1 MNFTSKIAK
10 NFMFTRK
17 EAGPTRITGLIAILG
32 IAVGTMAM
40 VLSVSVL
47 NGFESRI
54 VDRVIGFEGDIK
66 LRGNFKYDDNL
77 EPLTNISGVDQIV
90 PYVDRVGLMIANDKS
105 TRMITFKSID
115 LNKIENFYDIN
126 IDVINSHDHPK
137 IIIGKTT
144 ARRMNLRVGD
154 EVKIMSPL
162 DQNTILGLPRQFR
175 VIVGGIFN
183 VQVLDFNDK
192 IAFIEKDVGKRLFLR
207 KNEYDGIDIRI
218 KKESSLSKIKS
229 EIYTLFPDSDLQT
242 WKDLHSNLF
251 SAMKLERIGSLIVL
265 SLIVLVGCFNLSTT
279 LMLITIQKIKQ
290 YGILST
296 LGATKNMIRN
306 IIIKQGVFTGTIGI
320 SIGITLGLVFVI
332 IQSIFGL
339 IKLPGDIYFTSYLP
353 MVFYFYDF
361 LLILLISFTMVLFS
375 SMVAAK
381 RTNLATLK
389 NSLTLEK

>member
-1 MNFTSKIAK
+1 MNFTTKIAK

-54 VDRVIGFEGDIK
+54 VERVIGFEGDIK

-77 EPLTNISGVDQIV
+77 EPLTNINGVDQIV

-126 IDVINSHDHPK
+126 IDVIKNHDHPK

-144 ARRMNLRVGD
+144 ASRMNLRVGD

-162 DQNTILGLPRQFR
+162 DQNTILGLPRQFK

-375 SMVAAK
+375 SMIAAK
-381 RTNLATLK
+381 RTNLETVK

>member
-17 EAGPTRITGLIAILG
+17 EAGPIRITGLISIIG

-54 VDRVIGFEGDIK
+54 VDKVIGFEGDIK
-66 LRGNFKYDDNL
+66 LRGDFKYEDSL
-77 EPLTNISGVDQIV
+77 ERLTNIKGVDQIL
-90 PYVDRVGLMIANDKS
+90 PYIDRVGLMIANDNS
-105 TRMITFKSID
+105 TRMIKFKSID

-126 IDVINSHDHPK
+126 IGVIDNHYQPK
-137 IIIGKTT
+137 IVIGKTT
-144 ARRMNLRVGD
+144 ASRMNLRVGD
-154 EVKIMSPL
+154 ELKIMSPL
-162 DQNTILGLPRQFR
+162 DQNTILGFPKQVR
-175 VIVGGIFN
+175 VVVGGIFN
-183 VQVLDFNDK
+183 IQVLDFNDK
-192 IAFIEKDVGKRLFLR
+192 IAFIEKEVGRRLFLR

-218 KKESSLSKIKS
+218 KKESSLNDTKS
-229 EIYTLFPDSDLQT
+229 DINSLFPDINLET

-279 LMLITIQKIKQ
+279 LMLVTIQKIKQ

-296 LGATKNMIRN
+296 LGATKNMIRS
-306 IIIKQGVFTGTIGI
+306 IIIKQGVLTGTIGI
-320 SIGITLGLVFVI
+320 SIGITLGLFLVI
-332 IQSIFGL
+332 IQNIFGV
-339 IKLPGDIYFTSYLP
+339 IKLPGDIYFTSHLP
-353 MVFYFYDF
+353 MVFYFSDF
-361 LLILLISFTMVLFS
+361 LLILLISTTMVLFS
-375 SMVAAK
+375 SMIAAR
-381 RTNLATLK
+381 RTNLATVK

>member
-90 PYVDRVGLMIANDKS
+90 PYVDRVGLMITNDKS

-375 SMVAAK
+375 SMIAAK

>member
-10 NFMFTRK
+10 NFMFTKK
-17 EAGPTRITGLIAILG
+17 ESGPTRITGLIAIIG

-54 VDRVIGFEGDIK
+54 VDRIIGFEGDIK
-66 LRGNFKYDDNL
+66 LRGSFKYEDSL
-77 EPLTNISGVDQIV
+77 ERLININGVDQIV
-90 PYVDRVGLMIANDKS
+90 PYIDRVGLIIANDKS

-115 LNKIENFYDIN
+115 LNKIENFYDIKIGA
-126 IDVINSHDHPK
+126 IDNYDQPK
-137 IIIGKTT
+137 IVIGKTT

-154 EVKIMSPL
+154 EVKIISPL
-162 DQNTILGLPRQFR
+162 DQNTAIGFPRQIR
-175 VIVGGIFN
+175 AVVGGIFN
-183 VQVLDFNDK
+183 IQVLDFNDK
-192 IAFIEKDVGKRLFLR
+192 IAFLEKGAGKRLFLR

-218 KKESSLSKIKS
+218 KKESSLNETKS
-229 EIYTLFPDSDLQT
+229 DIYRLFPESSLET

-279 LMLITIQKIKQ
+279 LMLVTIQKIKQ
-290 YGILST
+290 YGILSA
-296 LGATKNMIRN
+296 LGVTKNMIRN

-320 SIGITLGLVFVI
+320 AIGITLGLIIII
-332 IQSIFGL
+332 IQSIFGI
-339 IKLPGDIYFTSYLP
+339 IKLPGDIYFTSSLP
-353 MVFYFYDF
+353 MVFYFSDF
-361 LLILLISFTMVLFS
+361 LLILLISTTMVLFS
-375 SMVAAK
+375 SMIAAK
-381 RTNLATLK
+381 RTNLATVK